1 MTLSKRIAALQA
13 KAPKTKPNEKD
24 VATLGA
30 LWKGLERN
38 AAIDPVTYLK
48 PPVHKLAADLLA
60 RIGSKTLTESDR
72 AMLTE
77 LPECDFPVLLL
88 IQGTADPRTR

>member
-1 MTLSKRIAALQA
+1 MTIRKRIEALQA
-13 KAPKTKPNEKD
+13 KAPQTKPNEKD

-48 PPVHKLAADLLA
+48 PPIHKLAAELLE
-60 RIGSKTLTESDR
+60 RMVSKTLTENDR
-72 AMLTE
+72 AMLTD